1 MSLFESRF
9 QRVLDSSGPNVLI
22 VGVGGGFDFV
32 HSMLLIADLK
42 RLKKNVTIASYSF
55 GDPRN
60 YSGDVYWTNGKL
72 ATESS
77 ASSTTEAPR
86 SFEQPM
92 CVKRID
98 ATHTSVSA
106 DYAPELHVCSFLDQ
120 EWPDAAPHGM
130 YALYARSWTIN
141 GLFAFYQ
148 HLVSKHAIN
157 LIIGFDGGTDSL
169 VVGDESGLGDPVED
183 AVTVAVMSRLPI
195 KKLLLT
201 VGFGCDRFN
210 HVSDASSLRAVAEL
224 TALGGFLGA
233 VTIDKD
239 GEPFSV
245 YRRALDHIYSKQTF
259 RSVLAGATCTAVA
272 GDAYGFAVPAEISRR
287 VFQSQSS
294 GLYIWPLMAMIW
306 AFDPDVV
313 ARRSKII
320 GWIDGAATAAE
331 QAHLFNRQRGAV
343 AVRPIENFPQQERFD
358 R

>member
-9 QRVLDSSGPNVLI
+9 KQTLDRSGPNVLI

-32 HSMLLIADLK
+32 HSMLLLADLK
-42 RLKKNVTIASYSF
+42 RRGKKVTFASFSF

-60 YSGDVYWTNGKL
+60 YSGDVFWANGKF
-72 ATESS
+72 ADAS
-77 ASSTTEAPR
+77 ASATTAPR

-92 CVKRID
+92 VVKRID
-98 ATHTSVSA
+98 ATHTTLSG
-106 DYAPELHVCSFLDQ
+106 DYAPELHLCSFLDQ
-120 EWPDAAPHGM
+120 EWPEAAPHSI
-130 YALYARSWTIN
+130 YALYARAWTID
-141 GLFAFYQ
+141 GLAKFYE
-148 HLVSKHAIN
+148 HLVSAHSID

-169 VVGDESGLGDPVED
+169 VVGDESGLGDPIED
-183 AVTVAVMSRLPI
+183 AVTVAVMARLPVAH
-195 KKLLLT
+195 KLLLT

-239 GEPFSV
+239 GEPFGA
-245 YRRALDHIYSKQTF
+245 YRRALDHIYARQTF

-272 GDAYGFAVPAEISRR
+272 GEAFGFAVPAEIQRR

-294 GLYIWPLMAMIW
+294 GLYIWPLMALIW

-320 GWIDGAATAAE
+320 GWIEGATTAAE
-331 QAHLFNRQRGAV
+331 QAHRFNKGRGAV
-343 AVRPIENFPQQERFD
+343 AVLPIENFPAQERFD